1 MWRFLLTYT
10 LTCVM
15 FCALAQNNHYFI
27 DHARWVYQTV
37 ESYEQGQIFM
47 YSGVEENTILGDTI
61 LDGTLYKK
69 LYKRFIHYN
78 STKPPFPHQGTT
90 TTSYEKRGPTFIRYD
105 SSENKVYYRE
115 HADSLETLIYNFNLT
130 IGDTINL
137 RSEYF
142 IGNHVKRID
151 TIPLFEG
158 FHKLYILDTFDYPYR
173 NGIISGFGGLNGL
186 THNHPAFG
194 AVSGGI
200 PMTDLLCFEFND
212 STYFSPW
219 ASHNQI
225 PCPSGSDFLSSAT
238 DIKKDELVLFPNPNT
253 GSFTL
258 KISEEL
264 VGSSFSIY
272 NKSGAVLYS
281 SEITQSPFNVE
292 IPLAGLYFWRII
304 TNTGRSHTGKI
315 LVNRF

>member
-10 LTCVM
+10 LTCLIL
-15 FCALAQNNHYFI
+15 CASAQNNHYFI
-27 DHARWVYQTV
+27 DNARWVYQTV
-37 ESYEQGQIFM
+37 ESYEPGQIFM

-78 STKPPFPHQGTT
+78 STKPPFPHQGTNT
-90 TTSYEKRGPTFIRYD
+90 TTYEKRGPTFLRYD
-105 SSENKVYYRE
+105 SSANKVYYRE
-115 HADSLETLIYNFNLT
+115 HADSLETLIYNFNLA

-142 IGNHVKRID
+142 IGNDVKRID

-158 FHKLYILDTFDYPYR
+158 FHKLFILDTFDYPYR

-194 AVSGGI
+194 SVSGGI

-212 STYFSPW
+212 STYLSPW
-219 ASHNQI
+219 ATHMQI
-225 PCPSGSDFLSSAT
+225 PCPSRTDFVSSAT
-238 DIKKDELVLFPNPNT
+238 DIKKDGLVVFPNPNT
-253 GSFTL
+253 GSFSI
-258 KISEEL
+258 KIPEEL
-264 VGSSFSIY
+264 VGSSFFIY
-272 NKSGAVLYS
+272 HKTGAVVYS
-281 SEITQSPFNVE
+281 SEIAQSLFNVE

-304 TNTGRSHTGKI
+304 TNTGRSHIGKI

>member
-10 LTCVM
+10 LTCLIL
-15 FCALAQNNHYFI
+15 CASAQNNHYFI
-27 DHARWVYQTV
+27 DNARWVYQTV
-37 ESYEQGQIFM
+37 ESYEPGQIFM

-69 LYKRFIHYN
+69 LYKRFIHYY
-78 STKPPFPHQGTT
+78 STKPPFPHQGTN

-105 SSENKVYYRE
+105 SSANKVYYRE
-115 HADSLETLIYNFNLT
+115 HADSLETLIYNFNLA

-142 IGNHVKRID
+142 IGNDVKRID

-158 FHKLYILDTFDYPYR
+158 FHKLFILDTFDYPYR

-186 THNHPAFG
+186 THNHPGFG

-212 STYFSPW
+212 SMYLSPW
-219 ASHNQI
+219 ATHMQI

-238 DIKKDELVLFPNPNT
+238 DIKKDGLVLFPNPNT

-258 KISEEL
+258 KIPEEL
-264 VGSSFSIY
+264 VGSSFFIY
-272 NKSGAVLYS
+272 NKTGAVMYS

-304 TNTGRSHTGKI
+304 TNTGKSHTGKI

>member
-1 MWRFLLTYT
+1 MYQVLLIFI
-10 LTCVM
+10 LVC
-15 FCALAQNNHYFI
+15 LGHWSSAQQNHYFK
-27 DHARWVYQTV
+27 DNARWVYQTV
-37 ESYEQGQIFM
+37 ESYEPGQIFM

-78 STKPPFPHQGTT
+78 STKPPFPHQGTN

-105 SSENKVYYRE
+105 LSANKVYYRE
-115 HADSLETLIYNFNLT
+115 HADSLETLIYNFNLA

-142 IGNHVKRID
+142 IGNNIKRID
-151 TIPLFEG
+151 SIPLFEG
-158 FHKLYILDTFDYPYR
+158 FHKLFILDTFNYPYR

-212 STYFSPW
+212 STYLSPW
-219 ASHNQI
+219 ATHMLI
-225 PCPSGSDFLSSAT
+225 PCPSRSDFLSSAT
-238 DIKKDELVLFPNPNT
+238 DIKKDGLVVFPNPNT

-272 NKSGAVLYS
+272 NKTGAVLYS

-292 IPLAGLYFWRII
+292 IPLAGLYFWHII